1 MKRFP
6 GIKKKNYMYE
16 LDRKYN
22 IVRSNGIIST
32 ACYLEVLLP
41 EDNWNFMDYKE
52 NIFKLFENV
61 YISPKGLEIHVVAC
75 TFVIEEHS
83 KESIGK
89 KVAYA
94 KAQKQAMNLIAQI
107 ASYIAYL
114 KAVDVKNLKNLRKY
128 FKSSAERELNY
139 IKTFV

>member
-6 GIKKKNYMYE
+6 GIKKKNYMTE
-16 LDRKYN
+16 LDQKYN
-22 IVRSNGIIST
+22 ILRSDDIVST
-32 ACYLEVLLP
+32 ACFLEVLLP
-41 EDNWNFMDYKE
+41 EDTWNFMDYKE
-52 NIFKLFENV
+52 NIFNLFENI
-61 YISPKGLEIHVVAC
+61 YISPKGLEIHIVAC
-75 TFVIEEHS
+75 TIVEKEYF

-107 ASYIAYL
+107 ASYIANL
-114 KAVDVKNLKNLRKY
+114 KAIDVKNLKNLRKY